1 MKFRNRKI
9 QIAIISTI
17 SVGALSLI
25 WLVAWLAVGS
35 GIPSGVRVAGI
46 DIGGKTKEAAI
57 SELNSQLKKQFK
69 SQINLTAKA
78 ASISISPKKAGISVD
93 LAATLEKAPHR
104 TVNPINLF
112 SILTSK
118 TDLVPTIEIDKDKFI
133 KALRPLE
140 IRTTKSPRDATI
152 VYKELEPQVLSSLGG
167 VEIDRKKAI
176 KAVSKYWL
184 KKNVIDLPM
193 KKVKPKASAKDATA
207 FLEFARQAVSESL
220 TINIAAQPIV
230 ITPTE
235 IAGSLAFRTSASGDL
250 APVWVKE
257 SFIQQVGSRWSK
269 YVREPINASFVM
281 VEGQARVQPST
292 DGSDVPDAKL
302 SAAIIPA
309 LSKIG
314 VLRAASV
321 LPEVVKAKVT
331 TEMAGGLG
339 IKDVIG
345 TFTTNYPYAEYR
357 LINIHR
363 AALWMDGTIVQPGE
377 IFSYNKA
384 VGERTEARG
393 FVPGIMIDNGVFKKD
408 LGGGVSQV
416 ATTTWNAAWFSGLE
430 LVQHKPHSFYISRYP
445 AGRESTVAW
454 PNVDVKFKNNSGHPI
469 FVDTSFTKSSVT
481 VSIYGTKFV
490 DVESESG
497 PKTNFVEHEIYEED
511 SIDCIFQEGVD
522 GFSITVDRILKKDGI
537 EFKREK
543 YRTRYIPED
552 RVICTNPEAKWM
564 NPPLK
569 VQRGEGN

>member
-1 MKFRNRKI
+1 LKFPDRKI
-9 QIAIISTI
+9 QIAIIS
-17 SVGALSLI
+17 VGSLSLI
-25 WLVAWLAVGS
+25 WLAAWFAVGS
-35 GIPSGVRVAGI
+35 GIPSGVSVSGI
-46 DIGGKTKEAAI
+46 DIGGKTKVEAMTD
-57 SELNSQLKKQFK
+57 LNSQLSKKVK
-69 SQINLTAKA
+69 SKINLTAKT
-78 ASISISPKKAGISVD
+78 ASISIAPKKAGISVD
-93 LAATLEKAPHR
+93 LEATIEKAPER
-104 TVNPINLF
+104 TLNPFNLF
-112 SILTSK
+112 SLLTSK
-118 TDLVPTIEIDKDKFI
+118 TDLTPTLKIDKEKFI

-152 VYKELEPQVLSSLGG
+152 TYRELEPQVVSSLSGT
-167 VEIDRKKAI
+167 EIDREKAI
-176 KAVSKYWL
+176 KAVKKSWL
-184 KKNVIDLPM
+184 KKNVIELSM
-193 KKVKPKASAKDATA
+193 KTVKPKAKAKDATA
-207 FLEFARQAVSESL
+207 LLEFARQAVSEQL
-220 TINIAAQPIV
+220 IINVSAQPIV
-230 ITPTE
+230 VTPTE
-235 IAGSLAFRTSASGDL
+235 IAASLAFRTSTSGKL
-250 APVWVKE
+250 APIWVKE
-257 SFIQQVGSRWSK
+257 NFTQQVGSRWK
-269 YVREPINASFVM
+269 KFVREPINASFVM
-281 VEGQARVQPST
+281 VDGSPRVQPSM
-292 DGSDVPDAKL
+292 DGSDVPDSKL
-302 SAAIIPA
+302 NEAVIPA
-309 LSKIG
+309 LAKVG
-314 VLRAASV
+314 TMRVASV
-321 LPEVVKAKVT
+321 VPELVKAKVT

-363 AALWMDGTIVQPGE
+363 AAQWMDGTIVQPGE

-416 ATTTWNAAWFSGLE
+416 ATTLWNAAWFSGLE

-454 PNVDVKFKNNSGHPI
+454 PNVDVKFKNNSGFPV

-481 VSIYGTKFV
+481 VSIYGTKFAE
-490 DVESESG
+490 VETESG
-497 PKTNFVEHEIYEED
+497 PRTNFVKHEIYEED

-522 GFSITVDRILKKDGI
+522 GFSITVDRILKKESI

>member
-35 GIPSGVRVAGI
+35 GIPSGVSVAGI

-57 SELNSQLKKQFK
+57 SELNLQLKKQFK
-69 SQINLTAKA
+69 SQVNLTAKA

>member
-78 ASISISPKKAGISVD
+78 ASISISPKSAGISVD

-152 VYKELEPQVLSSLGG
+152 VYKELEPRVVSSLSGT
-167 VEIDRKKAI
+167 EIDRKKAI
-176 KAVSKYWL
+176 KAVKKYWL
-184 KKNVIDLPM
+184 KKNVIELPM

-207 FLEFARQAVSESL
+207 LLEFARQAVSEQL
-220 TINIAAQPIV
+220 TINVSAQPIV
-230 ITPTE
+230 VSPAE
-235 IAGSLAFRTSASGDL
+235 IAASLAFRTSTSGKL
-250 APVWVKE
+250 APTWVKE
-257 SFIQQVGSRWSK
+257 NFTQQVGSRWNK
-269 YVREPINASFVM
+269 FVREPINASFVM
-281 VEGQARVQPST
+281 VDGSPRVQPSM
-292 DGSDVPDAKL
+292 DGSDVPEAKL
-302 SAAIIPA
+302 NDAVIPA
-309 LSKIG
+309 LAKAG
-314 VLRAASV
+314 ALRVASV
-321 LPEVVKAKVT
+321 VPELVKAKVT

-363 AALWMDGTIVQPGE
+363 AAQWMDGTIVQPGE

-416 ATTTWNAAWFSGLE
+416 ATTLWNAAWFSGLE

-454 PNVDVKFKNNSGHPI
+454 PNVDVKFKNNSGFPV

-490 DVESESG
+490 EVVTESG
-497 PKTNFVEHEIYEED
+497 PRTNFVKHEIYEED

-522 GFSITVDRILKKDGI
+522 GFSITVDRILKKESI

-569 VQRGEGN
+569 VQRGEGS

>member
-1 MKFRNRKI
+1 MKFPDRKI
-9 QIAIISTI
+9 QIAIF
-17 SVGALSLI
+17 SVGSLSLI
-25 WLVAWLAVGS
+25 WLAAWFAVGS
-35 GIPSGVRVAGI
+35 GIPSGVSVSGI
-46 DIGGKTKEAAI
+46 DIGGKTKVEAI
-57 SELNSQLKKQFK
+57 SELNSQMSKKVK
-69 SQINLTAKA
+69 SKINLTAKT

-93 LAATLEKAPHR
+93 LEATIEKAPER
-104 TVNPINLF
+104 TLNPINLF
-112 SILTSK
+112 SLLTSK
-118 TDLVPTIEIDKDKFI
+118 TDLTPTLKIDKAKFI

-140 IRTTKSPRDATI
+140 IRTTKSARDATI
-152 VYKELEPQVLSSLGG
+152 TFRELEPRVVSSLSGT
-167 VEIDRKKAI
+167 EIDRKKAI
-176 KAVSKYWL
+176 KAVKKYWL
-184 KKNVIDLPM
+184 KKNVIELPM

-207 FLEFARQAVSESL
+207 LLEFARQAVSESL
-220 TINIAAQPIV
+220 TINVSAQPIV
-230 ITPTE
+230 VTPAE
-235 IAGSLAFRTSASGDL
+235 IADSLAFRTSTSGKL
-250 APVWVKE
+250 APIWVKE
-257 SFIQQVGSRWSK
+257 NFTQQVGSRWNK
-269 YVREPINASFVM
+269 FVREPINASFVM
-281 VEGQARVQPST
+281 VDGSPRVQPSM
-292 DGSDVPDAKL
+292 DGSDVPDSKL
-302 SAAIIPA
+302 NEAVIPA
-309 LSKIG
+309 LAKVG
-314 VLRAASV
+314 TMRVASV
-321 LPEVVKAKVT
+321 VPELVKAKVT

-363 AALWMDGTIVQPGE
+363 AAQWMDGTIVQPGE

-416 ATTTWNAAWFSGLE
+416 ATTLWNAAWFSGLE

-454 PNVDVKFKNNSGHPI
+454 PNVDVKFKNNSGFPV

-490 DVESESG
+490 EVETESG
-497 PKTNFVEHEIYEED
+497 PRTNFVKHEIYEED

-522 GFSITVDRILKKDGI
+522 GFSITVDRILKKESI

-569 VQRGEGN
+569 VQRGEGS

>member
-35 GIPSGVRVAGI
+35 GIPSGVSVAGI

-57 SELNSQLKKQFK
+57 SELNLQLKKQFK
-69 SQINLTAKA
+69 SQVNLTAKA
-78 ASISISPKKAGISVD
+78 ASISISPKSAGISVD

-339 IKDVIG
+339 IKDAIG

>member
-1 MKFRNRKI
+1 LKFPNRKI
-9 QIAIISTI
+9 QIATISTI
-17 SVGALSLI
+17 SVGSLSLI
-25 WLVAWLAVGS
+25 WLVAWFAVGS
-35 GIPSGVRVAGI
+35 GVPSGVSVAGI
-46 DIGGKTKEAAI
+46 DIGGRTKVSAM
-57 SELNSQLKKQFK
+57 SDLKLQMDKMIK
-69 SQINLTAKA
+69 SKINLTAKA
-78 ASISISPKKAGISVD
+78 ASISISPKSAGISVD
-93 LAATLEKAPHR
+93 LIATLEKVPQR
-104 TVNPINLF
+104 TFNPINLF
-112 SILTSK
+112 SLLTSK
-118 TDLVPTIEIDKDKFI
+118 TDLKPVINIDKEKFI

-176 KAVSKYWL
+176 KIVGKYWL

-207 FLEFARQAVSESL
+207 LLEFARQAVSGSL

-235 IAGSLAFRTSASGDL
+235 IAGSLAFRTSASGDI
-250 APVWVKE
+250 APIWVKE

-292 DGSDVPDAKL
+292 DGSDVPDSKL
-302 SAAIIPA
+302 NEAIIPA

>member
-1 MKFRNRKI
+1 LKFPNRKI
-9 QIAIISTI
+9 RIVTISTI
-17 SVGALSLI
+17 SVGSLSLI

-35 GIPSGVRVAGI
+35 GVPSGVSVSGI
-46 DIGGKTKEAAI
+46 DIGGRTKANAM
-57 SELNSQLKKQFK
+57 SDLKLQMDKMIK
-69 SQINLTAKA
+69 SKINLTAKA
-78 ASISISPKKAGISVD
+78 ASISISPKSAGISVD
-93 LAATLEKAPHR
+93 LIATLGEVPQR
-104 TVNPINLF
+104 TLNPINLF
-112 SILTSK
+112 SLLTSK
-118 TDLVPTIEIDKDKFI
+118 TDLKPVINIDKEKFI

-176 KAVSKYWL
+176 KKVSKYWL

-207 FLEFARQAVSESL
+207 LLEFARQAVSGSL
-220 TINIAAQPIV
+220 TINIAGQPIV

-250 APVWVKE
+250 APIWVKE

-292 DGSDVPDAKL
+292 DGSDVPDSKL
-302 SAAIIPA
+302 NEAIIPA

-321 LPEVVKAKVT
+321 TPEVVKAKVT

-511 SIDCIFQEGVD
+511 SIDCIFQAGVD

-552 RVICTNPEAKWM
+552 HVICTNPEAKWM

>member
-1 MKFRNRKI
+1 LKIPNRKI
-9 QIAIISTI
+9 QIAIIS
-17 SVGALSLI
+17 VGSLSLI
-25 WLVAWLAVGS
+25 WLAAWLAVGS
-35 GIPSGVRVAGI
+35 GIPSGVSVSGI
-46 DIGGKTKEAAI
+46 DIGGKTKVAAI
-57 SELNSQLKKQFK
+57 SDLKLQMSKKVK
-69 SQINLTAKA
+69 SKINLTAKT
-78 ASISISPKKAGISVD
+78 ASISISPKSAGISLD
-93 LAATLEKAPHR
+93 LEATLENAPER
-104 TVNPINLF
+104 SFNPINLF
-112 SILTSK
+112 SLLTSE
-118 TDLVPTIEIDKDKFI
+118 TDLMPTVKLDKEKFI
-133 KALRPLE
+133 KAIRPLE
-140 IRTTKSPRDATI
+140 IRTTKSPRDANI
-152 VYKELEPQVLSSLGG
+152 IFKELEPQVVSSLSGT
-167 VEIDRKKAI
+167 EIDRKKAI
-176 KAVSKYWL
+176 KAVKKSWL
-184 KKNVIDLPM
+184 KKNVIELSM
-193 KKVKPKASAKDATA
+193 KTVKPKATAKDATA
-207 FLEFARQAVSESL
+207 LLDFARQAVSEQL
-220 TINIAAQPIV
+220 TINISAQPIV

-235 IAGSLAFRTSASGDL
+235 IAGSLAFRTASGKSGKL

-257 SFIQQVGSRWSK
+257 NFLLQVGSRWSK
-269 YVREPINASFVM
+269 YVREPVNASFVM
-281 VEGQARVQPST
+281 VDGKPRVQPSS
-292 DGSDVPDAKL
+292 DGSDVPESKLNDAV
-302 SAAIIPA
+302 IPA
-309 LSKIG
+309 LSKAG
-314 VLRAASV
+314 ALRAVSV
-321 LPEVVKAKVT
+321 VPELVKAKVT

-363 AALWMDGTIVQPGE
+363 AAQWMDGTIVQPGE

-416 ATTTWNAAWFSGLE
+416 ATTLWNAAWFSGLE

-522 GFSITVDRILKKDGI
+522 GFSITVDRIFKKAGVEI
-537 EFKREK
+537 KREK

-564 NPPLK
+564 NPSLK

>member
-1 MKFRNRKI
+1 LKFRNRKS
-9 QIAIISTI
+9 QIAVITSIL
-17 SVGALSLI
+17 VGSLALI
-25 WLVAWLAVGS
+25 WLGAWFAVGS
-35 GIPSGVRVAGI
+35 GIPSGVSVAGI

-57 SELNSQLKKQFK
+57 SELNLQLKKQIK
-69 SQINLTAKA
+69 SQVNLTAKA
-78 ASISISPKKAGISVD
+78 ASISISPKSAGISVD
-93 LAATLEKAPHR
+93 LVATLEKAPHR

-133 KALRPLE
+133 KAIRPLE

-176 KAVSKYWL
+176 KAVNKYWL

-193 KKVKPKASAKDATA
+193 KKVKPKASAKDATE

-230 ITPTE
+230 ITPNE

-250 APVWVKE
+250 APIWVKE

-269 YVREPINASFVM
+269 YVREPVNASFVM
-281 VEGQARVQPST
+281 IDGQARVQPST

>member
-1 MKFRNRKI
+1 MKFRNRKS
-9 QIAIISTI
+9 QIAVITSIL
-17 SVGALSLI
+17 VGSLALI
-25 WLVAWLAVGS
+25 WLGAWFAVGS
-35 GIPSGVRVAGI
+35 GIPSGVSVAGI

-57 SELNSQLKKQFK
+57 SELNLQLKKQIK
-69 SQINLTAKA
+69 SQVNLTAKA
-78 ASISISPKKAGISVD
+78 ASISISPKSAGISVD

-104 TVNPINLF
+104 TVNPVNLF

-133 KALRPLE
+133 KAIRPLE

-152 VYKELEPQVLSSLGG
+152 IYKELEPRVLSSLGG
-167 VEIDRKKAI
+167 VEIDRQKAI
-176 KAVSKYWL
+176 KAVNKYWL

-193 KKVKPKASAKDATA
+193 KKVKPKASAKDATE

-230 ITPTE
+230 ITPNG

-250 APVWVKE
+250 APIWVKE

-269 YVREPINASFVM
+269 YVREPVNASFVM
-281 VEGQARVQPST
+281 IEGQARVQPST

-309 LSKIG
+309 LSKMG
-314 VLRAASV
+314 VSRTASV

-363 AALWMDGTIVQPGE
+363 AAQWMDGTIVRPGE

>member
-9 QIAIISTI
+9 QIGIISTI

-35 GIPSGVRVAGI
+35 GIPSGVSVAGI
-46 DIGGKTKEAAI
+46 DIGGKTKAEAI
-57 SELNSQLKKQFK
+57 SDLNSQMSKNVK
-69 SQINLTAKA
+69 SKINLTAKT

-93 LAATLEKAPHR
+93 LEATIEKAPER
-104 TVNPINLF
+104 TLNPINLF
-112 SILTSK
+112 SLLTSK
-118 TDLVPTIEIDKDKFI
+118 TDLTPTLKIDKEKFI

-207 FLEFARQAVSESL
+207 FLEFARQAVSEAL

-314 VLRAASV
+314 GLRAASV

-511 SIDCIFQEGVD
+511 SIDCIFQEGVN

>member
-1 MKFRNRKI
+1 MKFPNRKI
-9 QIAIISTI
+9 QIVTISTI
-17 SVGALSLI
+17 AVGALSLI

-35 GIPSGVRVAGI
+35 GVPSGVSVSGI
-46 DIGGKTKEAAI
+46 DIGGRTKASAM
-57 SELNSQLKKQFK
+57 SDLKLQMDKMIK
-69 SQINLTAKA
+69 SKINLTAKA
-78 ASISISPKKAGISVD
+78 ASISISPKSAGISVD
-93 LAATLEKAPHR
+93 LIATLEEAPQR
-104 TVNPINLF
+104 TFNPINLF
-112 SILTSK
+112 SLLTSK
-118 TDLVPTIEIDKDKFI
+118 TDLKPVINIDKEKFI

-176 KAVSKYWL
+176 KKVSKYWL

-207 FLEFARQAVSESL
+207 LLEFARQAVSGSL

-235 IAGSLAFRTSASGDL
+235 IAGSLAFRTSASGDI
-250 APVWVKE
+250 APIWVKE

-292 DGSDVPDAKL
+292 DGSDVPDSKL
-302 SAAIIPA
+302 NEAIIPA

-454 PNVDVKFKNNSGHPI
+454 PNIDVKFKNNSGHPI

-490 DVESESG
+490 DVETESG

-522 GFSITVDRILKKDGI
+522 GFSITVDRILKKEGI

>member
-1 MKFRNRKI
+1 
-9 QIAIISTI
+9 
-17 SVGALSLI
+17 
-25 WLVAWLAVGS
+25 
-35 GIPSGVRVAGI
+35 
-46 DIGGKTKEAAI
+46 
-57 SELNSQLKKQFK
+57 
-69 SQINLTAKA
+69 
-78 ASISISPKKAGISVD
+78 
-93 LAATLEKAPHR
+93 
-104 TVNPINLF
+104 
-112 SILTSK
+112 
-118 TDLVPTIEIDKDKFI
+118 
-133 KALRPLE
+133 
-140 IRTTKSPRDATI
+140 
-152 VYKELEPQVLSSLGG
+152 
-167 VEIDRKKAI
+167 
-176 KAVSKYWL
+176 
-184 KKNVIDLPM
+184 M

-207 FLEFARQAVSESL
+207 LLEFARQAVSGSL
-220 TINIAAQPIV
+220 TINIAGQPIV

-235 IAGSLAFRTSASGDL
+235 IAGSLAFRTSASGDI
-250 APVWVKE
+250 APIWVKE

-292 DGSDVPDAKL
+292 DGSDVPDSKL
-302 SAAIIPA
+302 NEAIIPA

-511 SIDCIFQEGVD
+511 SIDCIFQAGVD

-552 RVICTNPEAKWM
+552 HVICTNPEAKWM